1 MKEAAHPGKLAKFAN
16 ASISNIQELRKK
28 ATSSATALVHK
39 VKSGKSKMEAEN
51 VLISYDEKIEI
62 LRKLKQLVDDGI
74 LSQEEFEAK
83 KKEILGL

>member
-1 MKEAAHPGKLAKFAN
+1 
-16 ASISNIQELRKK
+16 
-28 ATSSATALVHK
+28 
-39 VKSGKSKMEAEN
+39 MEAEN

>member
-1 MKEAAHPGKLAKFAN
+1 MKNDKEKVEY
-16 ASISNIQELRKK
+16 ELIEIKQKK
-28 ATSSATALVHK
+28 KNQLFLV
-39 VKSGKSKMEAEN
+39 
-51 VLISYDEKIEI
+51 I

>member
-1 MKEAAHPGKLAKFAN
+1 MRESLT
-16 ASISNIQELRKK
+16 LR
-28 ATSSATALVHK
+28 V
-39 VKSGKSKMEAEN
+39 
-51 VLISYDEKIEI
+51 KIEI